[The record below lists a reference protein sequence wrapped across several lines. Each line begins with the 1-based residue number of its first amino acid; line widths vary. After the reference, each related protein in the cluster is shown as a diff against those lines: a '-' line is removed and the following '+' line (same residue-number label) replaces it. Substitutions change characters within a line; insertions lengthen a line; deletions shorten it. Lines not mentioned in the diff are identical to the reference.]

1 MISAN
6 SGHIF
11 QIQIGY
17 YLHESN
23 TEVACIF
30 KGNCLHHCKFTN
42 TNRELLWLV
51 VREFNIIQPTVTKQ
65 MTTQKL
71 WTNALNDI
79 SVAMLV
85 ITQRNSFTSSIIR
98 ISGQYND
105 YSTILIFLF
114 MILYGSLPQW
124 LTSSK
129 LYLSP
134 DAQDFR
140 MQATG
145 ILKNLSVTLMLK
157 QEWGK
162 KTPYPKNISNMLGTW
177 LETW

>member
-1 MISAN
+1 
-6 SGHIF
+6 
-11 QIQIGY
+11 
-17 YLHESN
+17 
-23 TEVACIF
+23 
-30 KGNCLHHCKFTN
+30 
-42 TNRELLWLV
+42 
-51 VREFNIIQPTVTKQ
+51 

-71 WTNALNDI
+71 WTNSLNDI

-129 LYLSP
+129 LCLSP
-134 DAQDFR
+134 DAQGFR
-140 MQATG
+140 MQATS

-162 KTPYPKNISNMLGTW
+162 KTPYPKNISNMLGTS
-177 LETW
+177 LETWLSPIIWEGTRTIFLNFGRTKNQGILNSNLNIHILIWIETSIDKWEKQSNAVW

>member
-1 MISAN
+1 
-6 SGHIF
+6 
-11 QIQIGY
+11 
-17 YLHESN
+17 
-23 TEVACIF
+23 
-30 KGNCLHHCKFTN
+30 
-42 TNRELLWLV
+42 
-51 VREFNIIQPTVTKQ
+51 

-71 WTNALNDI
+71 WTNALNNI

-85 ITQRNSFTSSIIR
+85 ITQRNSFTSSIII

-129 LYLSP
+129 LCLSP
-134 DAQDFR
+134 DAQGFR

-162 KTPYPKNISNMLGTW
+162 KTPYPKNISNMLGTS
-177 LETW
+177 LETWWVAGHTQNIPNIFQGLLGRFWSRFYRCPRQILEMFQDNNQFMSQSLFKWLYDT

>member
-1 MISAN
+1 
-6 SGHIF
+6 
-11 QIQIGY
+11 
-17 YLHESN
+17 
-23 TEVACIF
+23 
-30 KGNCLHHCKFTN
+30 
-42 TNRELLWLV
+42 
-51 VREFNIIQPTVTKQ
+51 

-98 ISGQYND
+98 ISRQYND

-134 DAQDFR
+134 DTQDFR

-145 ILKNLSVTLMLK
+145 ILKNLSATLMLK

-162 KTPYPKNISNMLGTW
+162 KTPYPNNISNMLGTS
-177 LETW
+177 LETQWVVGRTQNIPNGFQGLLGRFWNRFYRCPR

>member
-1 MISAN
+1 
-6 SGHIF
+6 
-11 QIQIGY
+11 
-17 YLHESN
+17 
-23 TEVACIF
+23 
-30 KGNCLHHCKFTN
+30 
-42 TNRELLWLV
+42 
-51 VREFNIIQPTVTKQ
+51 

-79 SVAMLV
+79 FVSMLV
-85 ITQRNSFTSSIIR
+85 ITQRNSFSSSIIR

-129 LYLSP
+129 LCL

-162 KTPYPKNISNMLGTW
+162 KTPYPKNISNMLGTS
-177 LETW
+177 LETWWVAGHTQNIPNIFQGLLGRFWSRFYRCPK